1 MSVNRHGNE
10 NILCIKETHC
20 TLLKTHSFTYSDVKM
35 EATLN
40 MVQKMDIGNSK
51 DVNYEGQTFI
61 VSFQVQREVISA
73 FISRQALQGRAYVR
87 SCSLSPSSWFLAVQ
101 RS

>member
-40 MVQKMDIGNSK
+40 MVQKMDIGKSK
-51 DVNYEGQTFI
+51 DVN
-61 VSFQVQREVISA
+61 
-73 FISRQALQGRAYVR
+73 
-87 SCSLSPSSWFLAVQ
+87 
-101 RS
+101 